1 MPRTQATVYVVD
13 DDNDVRE
20 SLRWLI
26 ESTGIQVFVCESAER
41 FLELPTDFRPACALV
56 DVRMQGMGG
65 MRLLEQ
71 LRSDRRELPVIIFTG
86 YGDVPTAVRAL
97 RAGAFDFI
105 EKPATHQVILER
117 INDALQVNEE
127 LCNREARWAAF
138 RGAMAQLTERE
149 REVLDGLVRGD
160 ANKAIGKA
168 LGISERTVE
177 KHRENLMQ
185 KLGARSL
192 AALIRSVVVYRM
204 ERGELP
210 TT

>member
-1 MPRTQATVYVVD
+1 MQLTEPTVYVVD
-13 DDNDVRE
+13 DDDDVRE

-26 ESTGIQVFVCESAER
+26 ESLGMQVFACESAER
-41 FLELPTDFRPACALV
+41 FLELPTHFRPACALV

-65 MRLLEQ
+65 MRLLE
-71 LRSDRRELPVIIFTG
+71 LLKADRRDMPVIMFTG

-117 INDALQVNEE
+117 INDALKANEE
-127 LCNREARWAAF
+127 LCNREAQSAAF
-138 RGAMAQLTERE
+138 RNALAQLTERE

-177 KHRENLMQ
+177 KHRENVMQ

-192 AALIRSVVVYRM
+192 AALIRSIVVYKM
-204 ERGELP
+204 DRGELP
-210 TT
+210 ST